1 MLLIALHRMLRGSAA
16 ADRRLGISD
25 SVVEPKGFPIPN
37 QLRSLND
44 ALGSQK
50 VEASYFVVIA
60 EHASGDG
67 ADHEFSSRCPA
78 LRCERLG
85 QNHFQ

>member
-1 MLLIALHRMLRGSAA
+1 MPRGSAA

-37 QLRSLND
+37 QLRSFND

-50 VEASYFVVIA
+50 VETSYFVVIA
-60 EHASGDG
+60 EHTPVRMGGCSGLD
-67 ADHEFSSRCPA
+67 RQ
-78 LRCERLG
+78 LG
-85 QNHFQ
+85 ILWNFAEI